1 MRNNNKRFTK
11 VAEVM
16 DAAQNPPDDG
26 QADVKMRAIDEVMA
40 RAQRTEQETEIA
52 NMNEQAASMPPKI
65 GKEQLREAMRLFR
78 AYKDGKKN
86 HDLRIRENNDWY
98 NNRIAPQPV
107 QKGVNRTYRSRW
119 MFNALNNK
127 HADYMDNYP
136 EPSVFAREADDE
148 QAAKMLTSIIPCV
161 FEVNHFKRTYSK
173 NCWNKINFGTAVYG
187 VVWDGTKLNGLG
199 DVSIKKINILN
210 VFWEPGVENI
220 QDSANLFITSKV
232 DINQLKQQYPQLD
245 PAPAVIDMEEQRTE
259 DTTDNSEKT
268 TVYEWYYKRVQNG
281 KTVLHYCKFVGDNVL
296 YATENETQVKSDGSG
311 NIIEQ
316 SQAVTGLYD
325 HGKYPFVFDV
335 LFPMEDSPCG
345 AGWIDQLKDAQEQID
360 ILNNSIL
367 INAKQSAIRRWAVS
381 NDAKL
386 NTQEFADWTN
396 PIVHVTDGQF
406 TAMSAQEIT
415 SSPLSGTVI
424 TTIDRKIDELKE
436 TGSNRDFANGATSSG
451 VTSGAAIAALQ
462 EAGNKT
468 SRDMISGSYDAVEEI
483 TALVI
488 ELIRQFYNSERCF
501 RILGND
507 GKPEFVRFSNAEITP
522 QPQTDFLTGS
532 PMGDRLPIFD
542 IKIKAHKQNPFSR
555 AAQNQD
561 MINFYSMGFFLP
573 QNADQSIACLEM
585 LEMEGKDRLIEK
597 LKQNKTLYDT
607 VQQMQPL
614 LYELASELDRLTG
627 KGYLQRIAQLGLLG
641 EMANQMY
648 IGDGQAVSA
657 GAVNQLGD
665 MHEDSGYSTV
675 DKAKKSS
682 SESTEVK

>member
-1 MRNNNKRFTK
+1 
-11 VAEVM
+11 M

-26 QADVKMRAIDEVMA
+26 QADVRMRAIDEVMA

-281 KTVLHYCKFVGDNVL
+281 KTILHYCKFVGDNVL

-311 NIIEQ
+311 NIVEQ

-507 GKPEFVRFSNAEITP
+507 GKPEFVRFSNAEIAP

-641 EMANQMY
+641 ELANQMY

>member
-26 QADVKMRAIDEVMA
+26 QADVRMRAIDEVMA

-281 KTVLHYCKFVGDNVL
+281 KTILHYCKFVGDNVL

-311 NIIEQ
+311 NIVEQ

-507 GKPEFVRFSNAEITP
+507 GKPEFVRFSNAEIAP

-641 EMANQMY
+641 ELANQMY